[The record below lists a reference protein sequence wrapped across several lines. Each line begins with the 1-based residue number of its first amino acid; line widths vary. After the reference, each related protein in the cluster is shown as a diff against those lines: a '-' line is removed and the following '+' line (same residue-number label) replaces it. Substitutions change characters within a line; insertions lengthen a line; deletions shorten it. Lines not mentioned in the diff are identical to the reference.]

1 MINSID
7 LQKVRQFCDKAG
19 YTSEI
24 TESGLLLVFLSA
36 DEDFGNS
43 VGVFFEVTDNKW
55 LEVFGLGVIN
65 VNQSNLAEALKRINM
80 YNQNNMAMKAFID
93 SEGSVVVNRYELID
107 EYVSEE
113 FVLENIV
120 KFCTS
125 CIWNFFKDNFADF
138 VEK

>member
-36 DEDFGNS
+36 DKDFGNS

-55 LEVFGLGVIN
+55 LEVFGLGGIN

>member
-1 MINSID
+1 MINSIN
-7 LQKVRQFCDKAG
+7 LQKVRQLCDKAG

-24 TESGLLLVFLSA
+24 TENGLLLVFLSA

-43 VGVFFEVTDNKW
+43 VGVFFDVTDNKW
-55 LEVFGLGVIN
+55 LEVFGLGGIDVK
-65 VNQSNLAEALKRINM
+65 QSNLAEAFKRINR
-80 YNQNNMAMKAFID
+80 YNQENMAMKAFID
-93 SEGSVVVNRYELID
+93 SKGSVVINRYELID

-113 FVLENIV
+113 FILENVV

-125 CIWNFFKDNFADF
+125 CIWNFFKENFADF